1 MNVLIYGG
9 NGWIGAMFVK
19 EYSRRYSSATITISP
34 TKVNSSNVKT
44 LEEEIARVDRVVCTL
59 GRTSGPA
66 KDGGAFIN
74 TIDYLEDHL
83 NENVRDNLWAPVTLA
98 KICARLEKPFFYLGT
113 GCIFS
118 WDTVTDTERRVV
130 EEDRPDFFGSGYSI
144 VKGYTDDLMK
154 LFSNVCNWRIRMP
167 IVNYPHP
174 KNFISKIASYSLIN
188 NNNNSM
194 TYLPH
199 LIPVMVEMT
208 FKNAKGTFNM
218 TNAGYSSHTAIL
230 DLYKAKVD
238 PSHSYHLATGE
249 KDLNLAS
256 KRSSNILST
265 NKLAKWCKLEGV
277 PVPPSIQE
285 CLEECFQTWTG
296 EGPQNPSLERVP
308 SA

>member
-9 NGWIGAMFVK
+9 NGWIGAMFVT
-19 EYSRRYSSATITISP
+19 EYRRKFPEAIVTLSS
-34 TKVNSSNVKT
+34 TKVNSSNIKA
-44 LEEEIARVDRVVCTL
+44 LEEEIGRADRVVSTL
-59 GRTSGPA
+59 GRTAGPA
-66 KDGGAFIN
+66 KDGTFIN

-98 KICARLEKPFFYLGT
+98 KICARFQKPFFYLGT

-118 WDTVTDTERRVV
+118 WDTVADIERRVV

-144 VKGYTDDLMK
+144 VKGYTDDLLK

-167 IVNYPHP
+167 IVNYKHS

-194 TYLPH
+194 TYLPV
-199 LIPVMVEMT
+199 LIPIMVEMT

-218 TNAGYSSHTAIL
+218 TNAGFTSHTTIL
-230 DLYKAKVD
+230 DLYKSKVD
-238 PSHSYHLATGE
+238 PSHTYTLATGE

-256 KRSSNILST
+256 KRSSNIMCS
-265 NKLAKWCKLEGV
+265 NKMTEWCELEGV
-277 PVPPSIQE
+277 PAPPSIQE
-285 CLEECFQTWTG
+285 CLEECFQTW
-296 EGPQNPSLERVP
+296 

>member
-1 MNVLIYGG
+1 MHPFTKTNKKMNVLIYGG
-9 NGWIGAMFVK
+9 NGWIGAMFVQ
-19 EYSRRYSSATITISP
+19 EYRRKYPSATVTISAI
-34 TKVNSSNVKT
+34 KVNSSNVKT
-44 LEEEIARVDRVVCTL
+44 LEEEIAGVDRVVCTL

-66 KDGGAFIN
+66 KDGGTFIN

-98 KICARLEKPFFYLGT
+98 KICARFQKPFFYLGT

-118 WDTVTDTERRVV
+118 WDTLADTERRVV

-144 VKGYTDDLMK
+144 VKGYTDELMK

-218 TNAGYSSHTAIL
+218 TNAGYSSHTTIL

-256 KRSSNILST
+256 KRSSNIMST
-265 NKLAKWCKLEGV
+265 NKLTEWCELEGV
-277 PVPPSIQE
+277 PAPSSIQE
-285 CLEECFQTWTG
+285 CLEECFQKW
-296 EGPQNPSLERVP
+296 N